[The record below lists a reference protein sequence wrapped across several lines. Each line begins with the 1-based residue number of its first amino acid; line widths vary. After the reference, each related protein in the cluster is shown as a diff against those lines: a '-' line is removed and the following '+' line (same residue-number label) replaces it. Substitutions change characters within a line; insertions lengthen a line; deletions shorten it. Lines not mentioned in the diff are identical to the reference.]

1 MSQEVA
7 YQALVE
13 LAKLSKKN
21 AKALPAQVDALPRWS
36 GIGFS
41 LLGVRFVAP
50 LGQVAEML
58 EVPSYTRLP
67 GVQPWVL
74 GLANV
79 RGRLLPLFNMPEF
92 FGGQAAGLRKQHRV
106 LVVDSNNYFCGLIV
120 DQAFGMQ
127 HFTSEGYSEKTEEI
141 PDIIRGLV
149 RGSYSDAVGNSWA
162 VMNIPSLLSD
172 ASFANAALA

>member
-7 YQALVE
+7 YQALLE
-13 LAKLSKKN
+13 LAQKSQNN

-41 LLGVRFVAP
+41 LLGSRFVAP

-58 EVPSYTRLP
+58 EVPQYTRLP
-67 GVQPWVL
+67 GVQSWVV

-79 RGRLLPLFNMPEF
+79 RGRLLPLFDMPEF

-106 LVVDSNNYFCGLIV
+106 LVVDVDNFFCGLIV
-120 DQAFGMQ
+120 DQAYGMQ
-127 HFTSEGYSEKTEEI
+127 HFTSEGYSESEHSI
-141 PDIIRGLV
+141 PEVMKPLV
-149 RGSYSDAVGNSWA
+149 RGAYADAVGNSWA
-162 VMNIPSLLSD
+162 VMHIPSLLKD
-172 ASFANAALA
+172 ANFANAALA